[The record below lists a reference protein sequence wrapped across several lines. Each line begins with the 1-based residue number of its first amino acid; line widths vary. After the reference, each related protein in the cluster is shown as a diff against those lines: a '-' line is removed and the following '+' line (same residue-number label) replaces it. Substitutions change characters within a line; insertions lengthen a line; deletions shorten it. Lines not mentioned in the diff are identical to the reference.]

1 MSDLAQIAGQRVR
14 MHRQR
19 LGLTQEELAERAGL
33 HNTYIGQ
40 VERGEKNL
48 TLNSLEKI
56 LVALGVPFSRFFEHL
71 GTAEDHKS
79 FPNLCYEIV
88 SEKPPAQQER
98 IYHILC
104 ELDQLMGK

>member
-1 MSDLAQIAGQRVR
+1 MSDLAQITGQRIR

-56 LVALGVPFSRFFEHL
+56 LKALDIPLCRFFEYL
-71 GTAEDHKS
+71 DASEDYKR
-79 FPNLCYEIV
+79 FPNLCYEII
-88 SEKPPAQQER
+88 SEKAPEQQER

-104 ELDQLMGK
+104 ELDALTGK

>member
-1 MSDLAQIAGQRVR
+1 MSDLAQITGQRIR
-14 MHRQR
+14 MYRQQKK
-19 LGLTQEELAERAGL
+19 LTQEELAERAGL

-56 LVALGVPFSRFFEHL
+56 LKALEVPFSRFFEYL
-71 GTAEDHKS
+71 ETSEDWRG
-79 FPNLCYEIV
+79 FPNLCYEMV
-88 SEKPPAQQER
+88 GEKSLENQER

-104 ELDQLMGK
+104 EINRLMK